1 MKTEIIKISSP
12 KKLNLAV
19 SRGQAV
25 LDDGGLVGFPTETVY
40 GLAGRADITVAM
52 EKLAEIKQRPVNK
65 PFTLHI
71 GDKQQLSKF
80 VPGLSLLDKT
90 LLKKAW
96 PGPMTAVFVLDQ
108 HQIRQIKERF
118 STEQYQALYH
128 NSSIGIRLPDNE
140 AAQQL
145 LNAVGGPVVAPSAN
159 LTGQAP
165 PTCAED
171 VLEQFDGRF
180 ELLID
185 DGPTRYA
192 KASTVVKISP
202 EKFEIIRPGVLDQDT
217 IGRMRSV
224 CILFLCTG
232 NTCRSPMAEGFCK
245 KLISEK
251 LGCSVDD
258 LVEKGYKI
266 MSAGVMAYDG
276 APVTF
281 ESTQTGREMGVDIS
295 SHKARFLTPDLLRQA
310 DFVFAMATGHV
321 RSAENMLGQPTE
333 KVRLLSENG
342 DIADPIGM
350 DLEFYRQCGLRI
362 YAEMKIRIRELMD
375 S

>member
-1 MKTEIIKISSP
+1 M
-12 KKLNLAV
+12 LNA
-19 SRGQAV
+19 
-25 LDDGGLVGFPTETVY
+25 GGLVGFPTETVY
-40 GLAGRADITVAM
+40 GLAGRADISAAK
-52 EKLAEIKQRPVNK
+52 EKLAKIKQRPVNK

-71 GDKQQLSKF
+71 GDKHLLNMY

-96 PGPMTAVFVLDQ
+96 PGPMTAVFDFDQ
-108 HQIRQIKERF
+108 KQIQQIKQNI
-118 STEQYQALYH
+118 SAEQYEALYH

-140 AAQQL
+140 AARQL
-145 LNAVGGPVVAPSAN
+145 LNAAGGPVVATSAN
-159 LTGQAP
+159 LTGKAP

-171 VLEQFDGRF
+171 VLEQLDGKF

-202 EKFEIIRPGVLDQDT
+202 EKFEILRPGVLDQDT

-224 CILFLCTG
+224 CILFICTG
-232 NTCRSPMAEGFCK
+232 NTCRSPMAEGICK

-258 LVEKGYKI
+258 LAEKGYKI
-266 MSAGVMAYDG
+266 ISAGVMACDG

-281 ESTQTGREMGVDIS
+281 ESAQTGREMGVDIS
-295 SHKARFLTPDLLRQA
+295 NHKARFLTPELLRQA
-310 DFVFAMATGHV
+310 DFVFAMTKEHE
-321 RSAENMLGQPTE
+321 RSAVNMLSQQAQ
-333 KVRLLSENG
+333 KVCLLSENG

-350 DLEFYRQCGLRI
+350 DQEFYRRCGLRI

-375 S
+375 Y